1 MLVFPRKW
9 STAQQRFYISIELGT
24 LFLLPPRKKIFPCSL
39 PSIPRMNFFPLWTT
53 SLLIKRT
60 IFLTPQP
67 LLCLSFQMSTA
78 NEEALRPL
86 NLFKQRWERVYYSML
101 KLVDEDKHHNR
112 SSVSVIPGDYDP
124 DTPCSLK
131 ASSYIILP
139 IRKKTGLEFS
149 IFYFFLSS
157 SPAQNF
163 FPKLMALSPAF
174 KWTQECFK
182 GEE

>member
-1 MLVFPRKW
+1 MKYRAGKVLHFHWIRHI
-9 STAQQRFYISIELGT
+9 IS
-24 LFLLPPRKKIFPCSL
+24 PAKKIIIYPCSL
-39 PSIPRMNFFPLWTT
+39 PSIPKNEVFRAFFFFFLLWTT

-60 IFLTPQP
+60 IFLTPRP
-67 LLCLSFQMSTA
+67 HLCLSFQMSTA

-112 SSVSVIPGDYDP
+112 SSVSVIPEGCDP
-124 DTPCSLK
+124 ETSCSLK
-131 ASSYIILP
+131 TFIYYHTNFFFFFIFFPCTKIL
-139 IRKKTGLEFS
+139 
-149 IFYFFLSS
+149 
-157 SPAQNF
+157 

-182 GEE
+182 GEEEA